1 MLGGLIFSYISSPH
15 FDSHVKEFRLFADV
29 INDIGLTLDML
40 APYASL
46 LNFSGSTLFVTSLG
60 QLCKVFCGI
69 SAGAT
74 KSSIT
79 LHFSGKTGNMADLQC
94 KESNQETFVTLLG
107 MTVGIYLAKCLQSL
121 DNNDGAVTSTD
132 DSISSSM
139 TWIIFISLTI
149 LHVWANYKGVKILR
163 LNTLNQ
169 QRLEELLR
177 PFIDSELIH
186 QNKDTEPNNTPL
198 KIASPNEISENL
210 LESTKKLILSSR
222 IKLGVSIQ
230 ELLTV
235 DSSSDSKKDK
245 SITNNKKKEDY
256 YLWLIGDIF
265 RDEAYVLNINFFSS
279 PPDKEN
285 ESLKSKLSRSKYRI
299 CVCFKSQASVQDEL
313 QAFTHAYLL
322 DSILTMVKSSN
333 NNTTEQSIAS
343 ISGDTKELIQW

>member
-1 MLGGLIFSYISSPH
+1 
-15 FDSHVKEFRLFADV
+15 
-29 INDIGLTLDML
+29 
-40 APYASL
+40 
-46 LNFSGSTLFVTSLG
+46 
-60 QLCKVFCGI
+60 
-69 SAGAT
+69 
-74 KSSIT
+74 
-79 LHFSGKTGNMADLQC
+79 MADLQC
-94 KESNQETFVTLLG
+94 KESNQETFVTLIG

-132 DSISSSM
+132 DSIISSM
-139 TWIIFISLTI
+139 TWIIFLSLTI

-186 QNKDTEPNNTPL
+186 QDKDTEPNNTPL

-230 ELLTV
+230 EL
-235 DSSSDSKKDK
+235 KDE
-245 SITNNKKKEDY
+245 SITNNKKREDY

-285 ESLKSKLSRSKYRI
+285 DGLKSKLSRSKYRI

-322 DSILTMVKSSN
+322 DSVLTKVKSSN
-333 NNTTEQSIAS
+333 NKATQPVIAS
-343 ISGDTKELIQW
+343 ASGDTKELIQWTYNIIQKW